1 VTLVGVTD
9 QPIPGWAGWRGQ
21 LRSFL
26 FLIAVVASVAST
38 RPSLGALGVV
48 LLGLAAIGW
57 LSALFA
63 PILRALVRRGLAE
76 DGSTWSAG
84 LRPALA
90 PLAAEGRIELLAV
103 LTVGLTGL
111 WLSALQPTG
120 PTIGFVAVAC
130 LTAGARMPTPVS
142 VAITAGLSLGWIAV
156 HVYIGQGPGWIFGG
170 PGLFLVTLMAGLIR
184 RQNAILAEETRLARD
199 EQARSA
205 ALAERARIAREI
217 HDVLA
222 HSLAA
227 LTVQLETADALLE
240 GGRPEQARHSV
251 VRAGHLA
258 REGLAETRR
267 AIGALRGETLPLPEL
282 LAGLA
287 GGYRADLGAPASVHV
302 DGEPAQVSPDTGL
315 AIYRTAQEAMTNVR
329 KHAPGA
335 PVELTLRYEPG
346 AVRLTV
352 ANGAPPPSDRPLA
365 DSGGGYGL
373 TGLRERAELAGGRF
387 TAGPDGDGWRVDV
400 RIPL

>member
-1 VTLVGVTD
+1 MTLVGVTD
-9 QPIPGWAGWRGQ
+9 DRIPGWVGWRRD
-21 LRSFL
+21 LRSLIFL
-26 FLIAVVASVAST
+26 VAVVVSMVSI
-38 RPSLGALGVV
+38 RPSLGALGLV
-48 LLGLAAIGW
+48 LLGVAVAGW
-57 LSALFA
+57 LSTLAA
-63 PILRALVRRGLAE
+63 PTLRGMVRRELAM
-76 DGSTWSAG
+76 DGPAG
-84 LRPALA
+84 SPGRRAALA

-103 LTVGLTGL
+103 LALGLAGL
-111 WLSALQPTG
+111 WLSALQPAG
-120 PTIGFVAVAC
+120 PAIGLGAAAC
-130 LTAGARMPTPVS
+130 LMAGARLRSPVS
-142 VAITAGLSLGWIAV
+142 SVVAGGLALGWIAV
-156 HVYIGQGPGWIFGG
+156 HLYTHQGPGWIFGG
-170 PGLFLVTLMAGLIR
+170 AGLFLVTLMAGLIR
-184 RQNAILAEETRLARD
+184 RQNASLAAETQLTRE

-205 ALAERARIAREI
+205 TLAERARIAREI

-240 GGRPEQARHSV
+240 GGRAEQARQSV

-267 AIGALRGETLPLPEL
+267 AISALRGETLPLPEL

-287 GGYRADLGAPASVHV
+287 GEYRVDLGAPATVHV
-302 DGEPAQVSPDTGL
+302 DGEPVQVNPDTGL
-315 AIYRTAQEAMTNVR
+315 AVYRTAQEAMTNVR

-335 PVELTLRYEPG
+335 PVELTLRYGPDSVEL
-346 AVRLTV
+346 AV
-352 ANGAPPPSDRPLA
+352 ANGAAPPSDRPLA

-373 TGLRERAELAGGRF
+373 TGLRERAELAGGGF